1 MKKLSNTEPSLK
13 KKTMLI
19 KKRVFFL
26 WNGTVVQVQ
35 EFFKKLNNPHP
46 TIKFDFKYSKTNGM
60 KKQKI
65 KECSSA
71 YPRSLIKRIPYNQ
84 ALHLKKIYSE
94 TRKNHHTVETL
105 SKQLIKMWSKDFQIK
120 LNYLKII

>member
-1 MKKLSNTEPSLK
+1 
-13 KKTMLI
+13 MLI
-19 KKRVFFL
+19 KKRAFFL

-46 TIKFDFKYSKTNGM
+46 TIKFDFKYSKNNGM

-65 KECSSA
+65 KESSSA

-94 TRKNHHTVETL
+94 TSDL
-105 SKQLIKMWSKDFQIK
+105 SKNLQV
-120 LNYLKII
+120 LKKSFINRRFNQKF

>member
-35 EFFKKLNNPHP
+35 EFIKKLNNPHP
-46 TIKFDFKYSKTNGM
+46 TIKLDFKYSKTNGM

-65 KECSSA
+65 NC
-71 YPRSLIKRIPYNQ
+71 
-84 ALHLKKIYSE
+84 
-94 TRKNHHTVETL
+94 
-105 SKQLIKMWSKDFQIK
+105 
-120 LNYLKII
+120 

>member
-1 MKKLSNTEPSLK
+1 MKKLNNTEPRLK
-13 KKTMLI
+13 KKQNNAY

-35 EFFKKLNNPHP
+35 EFIKKLNNPHP

-65 KECSSA
+65 K
-71 YPRSLIKRIPYNQ
+71 
-84 ALHLKKIYSE
+84 
-94 TRKNHHTVETL
+94 
-105 SKQLIKMWSKDFQIK
+105 
-120 LNYLKII
+120 